1 MKKKNTI
8 ILCIICLNIYV
19 FAQPGYKPASELQQK
34 ELIQQITES
43 SEKLKTLQCDFV
55 QKKIF
60 SILEEELVS
69 EGRLYFK
76 HIDKIRW
83 EYHKPYLFEF
93 VMNNNKIMLNSE
105 GVKNIMD
112 VNSSKMFSEMSK
124 LIIAGINGSGIFDP
138 SKFSFK
144 FLMGEKDNM
153 VVLSPKLKE
162 IKQMFKTITICFS
175 LLDQTI
181 NTVEIE
187 ELNGDKTFIIMKNKQ
202 LNKEL
207 NDEIFAIR

>member
-1 MKKKNTI
+1 MKKIFTL
-8 ILCIICLNIYV
+8 ILCIVCLNIYV

-34 ELIQQITES
+34 EVMRLITES
-43 SEKLKTLQCDFV
+43 TEKLKTLQCDFV
-55 QKKIF
+55 QKKKF

-76 HIDKIRW
+76 HINKIRW
-83 EYHKPYLFEF
+83 EYHRPYLFEF
-93 VMNNNKIMLNSE
+93 VMNDNKIMLNSE

-112 VNSSKMFSEMSK
+112 VNSSKVFSEMSK

-138 SKFSFK
+138 AKFSLK
-144 FLMGEKDNM
+144 FLIGEKDNM
-153 VVLSPKLKE
+153 IVLTPKQKE
-162 IKQMFKTITICFS
+162 IKQIFKTITICFN

-187 ELNGDKTFIIMKNKQ
+187 ELNGDKTFIVMKNKQ

-207 NDEIFAIR
+207 SDEIFAIR